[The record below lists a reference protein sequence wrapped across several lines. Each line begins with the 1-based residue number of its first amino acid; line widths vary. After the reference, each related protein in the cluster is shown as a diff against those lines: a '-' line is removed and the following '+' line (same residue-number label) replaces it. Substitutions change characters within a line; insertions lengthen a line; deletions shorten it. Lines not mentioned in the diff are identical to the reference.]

1 MRLSLSKHRHSVF
14 ATGLATAD
22 NRQMK
27 SSPDQK
33 RGVPHR
39 RRAPARRPT
48 ARQFPSSAASDA
60 PHTCVRAAAP
70 PTPVRT
76 FCVHDALRCCRQS
89 RRNNHE
95 ALNPAHRQGWANPS
109 IRLSWCLRIRVDLG
123 VLSLYLRPQLKLF
136 MRIPDMAKLN
146 HYPSRLASRPESTSR
161 IKTKMRIW
169 RDNNTWG
176 PRRPTKREGR
186 KEGRKE
192 GGKEREGISF
202 PSSS

>member
-1 MRLSLSKHRHSVF
+1 MGGERRRG
-14 ATGLATAD
+14 ARPRD
-22 NRQMK
+22 
-27 SSPDQK
+27 SS
-33 RGVPHR
+33 
-39 RRAPARRPT
+39 RRAPPPTRHTRACAPPRRRRRYALFAYTMPSSVAAKVAATTTRPLTRHT
-48 ARQFPSSAASDA
+48 ARS
-60 PHTCVRAAAP
+60 
-70 PTPVRT
+70 
-76 FCVHDALRCCRQS
+76 
-89 RRNNHE
+89 
-95 ALNPAHRQGWANPS
+95 WANPS

-186 KEGRKE
+186 KGRASPFLPHRD
-192 GGKEREGISF
+192 GWQNCWLQVQY
-202 PSSS
+202 